1 METTA
6 TPIRDETLARVAS
19 SAEKFAEAHG
29 VSIETATGVGKG
41 IIMGMLGAQSMGI
54 PQELYGIAAGITESQ
69 VVAHFRGE
77 DTIPAPSDEMNASA
91 VDAFYLSGIE
101 EAVGLNVATLI
112 IARALDLIT
121 GNGLKIVQEGS
132 AVFVALIEGS
142 IDEEQANQEAEESRG
157 VAEGEADG
165 EEG

>member
-6 TPIRDETLARVAS
+6 TPIRDETLARIVS

-29 VSIETATGVGKG
+29 VSLETATGVGKG
-41 IIMGMLGAQSMGI
+41 IIIGMLGAQSMGI
-54 PQELYGIAAGITESQ
+54 PQELYSIAAGITESQ

-77 DTIPAPSDEMNASA
+77 DPIPAPSDEMNASA
-91 VDAFYLSGIE
+91 VDAFHLSGVE

-132 AVFVALIEGS
+132 SVFVALMEGN
-142 IDEEQANQEAEESRG
+142 IDEAQAEGE
-157 VAEGEADG
+157 EGEADG
-165 EEG
+165 SEG